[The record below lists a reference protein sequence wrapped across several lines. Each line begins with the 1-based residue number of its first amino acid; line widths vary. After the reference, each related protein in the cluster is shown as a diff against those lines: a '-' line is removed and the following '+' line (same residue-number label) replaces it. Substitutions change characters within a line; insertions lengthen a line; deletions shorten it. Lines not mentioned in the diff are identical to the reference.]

1 MTQNIYDDPA
11 FFEGYGRLNRS
22 VHGLAG
28 APEWPALRDMV
39 GEVRDRAVVDLGCGY
54 GWFSRWAREHGAR
67 NVLALDVSDR
77 MLARARE
84 LTAGNGIVYQR
95 ADLERPSLPRAA
107 FDLAYSSLTFHY
119 IENLAGLF
127 SAIHASLRPAGR
139 LVFSIEHPIYMA
151 SRHPG
156 WRVDADGRKAWPIDS
171 YQVEGPRTT
180 NWLAEGVVKQHR
192 TIGTLF
198 RLLDEAGFTVTRLVE
213 WGPSDEDLATQP
225 ELAEERDRPMMLLMA
240 ASA

>member
-1 MTQNIYDDPA
+1 MSQNIYDNPA
-11 FFEGYGRLNRS
+11 FFEGYGRLGRS

-28 APEWPALRDMV
+28 APEWPALGDMV
-39 GEVRDRAVVDLGCGY
+39 GDVRDQAIVDLGCGY
-54 GWFSRWAREHGAR
+54 GWFSRWAREHGAAG
-67 NVLALDVSDR
+67 VLALDVSER

-84 LTAGNGIVYQR
+84 LTPEGGIDYRR
-95 ADLERPSLPRAA
+95 ADLEQPALPARA

-119 IENLAGLF
+119 IQRLPELLA
-127 SAIHASLRPAGR
+127 AIHAALKPEGR

-156 WRVDADGRKAWPIDS
+156 WLPGVDGRKTWPVDN
-171 YQVEGPRTT
+171 YQLEGPRVT

-192 TIGTLF
+192 TLGTLF
-198 RLLDEAGFTVTRLVE
+198 RLLVEAGFTVTRLVE
-213 WGPSDEDLATQP
+213 WGPTEEQVRAMP
-225 ELAEERDRPMMLLMA
+225 ELAEERERPMMLLVS